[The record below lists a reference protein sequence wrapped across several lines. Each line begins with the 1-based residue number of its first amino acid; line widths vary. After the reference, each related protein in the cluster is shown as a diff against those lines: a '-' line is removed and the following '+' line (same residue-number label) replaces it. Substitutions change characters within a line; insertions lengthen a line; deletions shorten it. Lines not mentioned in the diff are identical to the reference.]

1 MNTYIYI
8 SYECKYSAKNW
19 IMKKKNQ
26 IFYFTPYEKKPF
38 FYLTCFIKYMK
49 NNLLKLFKLH

>member
-26 IFYFTPYEKKPF
+26 IFYNFNKIFP
-38 FYLTCFIKYMK
+38 
-49 NNLLKLFKLH
+49 